1 MRCIRYQHLKQKTM
15 NDNKKTAL
23 QVSALCNGTVID
35 HIPADKLFAV
45 VNLLNIPAMG
55 NNVTIGYNLESK
67 KLGKKGLIKISD
79 RFFTDDEINKI
90 SVVAPNVVLNTI
102 RDYNVVEKRE
112 VKMPD
117 EIHNIIKCN
126 NLNCIT
132 NNEPMETHFYVA
144 NRETHTLK
152 CRYCE
157 KEVNLDDITLL

>member
-1 MRCIRYQHLKQKTM
+1 M
-15 NDNKKTAL
+15 NDNKKPAL

-45 VNLLNIPAMG
+45 VNLLNIQTMS

-132 NNEPMETHFYVA
+132 NNEPMATHFHVS
-144 NRETHTLK
+144 NREAGTLK

-157 KEVNLDDITLL
+157 KEVNINNVELL

>member
-1 MRCIRYQHLKQKTM
+1 M
-15 NDNKKTAL
+15 NENKKPAL

-45 VNLLNIPAMG
+45 VNLLDIPAMS

-67 KLGKKGLIKISD
+67 KLGKKGLIKIAD

-90 SVVAPNVVLNTI
+90 SVIAPNVVLNTI
-102 RDYNVVEKRE
+102 KDYNVVQKRE

-132 NNEPMETHFYVA
+132 NNEPMATHFYVA
-144 NRETHTLK
+144 NRDTHTLK

-157 KEVNLDDITLL
+157 KEVSLDKIKLL

>member
-1 MRCIRYQHLKQKTM
+1 MSE
-15 NDNKKTAL
+15 NNKPAL

-45 VNLLNIPAMG
+45 VNLLNIPTMG

-67 KLGKKGLIKISD
+67 KLGKKRLIKISD
-79 RFFTDDEINKI
+79 RFFTDDEVNKI

-102 RDYNVVEKRE
+102 RNYNVVEKRE

-132 NNEPMETHFYVA
+132 NNEPMSTHFYVA
-144 NRETHTLK
+144 NRDTHTLK

-157 KEVNLDDITLL
+157 KEVSLDDIKLL

>member
-1 MRCIRYQHLKQKTM
+1 MNENNKQ
-15 NDNKKTAL
+15 AL

-45 VNLLNIPAMG
+45 VNLLDIPTMS

-102 RDYNVVEKRE
+102 RDYSVVEKRE

-132 NNEPMETHFYVA
+132 NNEPMDTHFYVA
-144 NRETHTLK
+144 NRDTHTLK

-157 KEVNLDDITLL
+157 KEVSLDDIKLL

>member
-1 MRCIRYQHLKQKTM
+1 M
-15 NDNKKTAL
+15 NENKKTAL

-45 VNLLNIPAMG
+45 VNLLDIPAMS

-67 KLGKKGLIKISD
+67 KLGKKGLIKIAD

-90 SVVAPNVVLNTI
+90 SVIAPNVVLNTI
-102 RDYNVVEKRE
+102 KDYNVVEKRE

-132 NNEPMETHFYVA
+132 NIETMPTHFYVVDHKS
-144 NRETHTLK
+144 HTLK

-157 KEVNLDDITLL
+157 KEVNLDDIKLL